1 MSEAM
6 EMSDLER
13 LQGLLGSD
21 PGSAVFP
28 ALAETHRRAGEPGQA
43 EVIARAGLDRRPDAL
58 AGRVALGLALLDQD
72 RLDEAR
78 VELERVL
85 ASVPDHPVALE
96 GLASSGSGGAPSRRF
111 NALDALDAPDPDVLD
126 EPIDE
131 PEIDAAFEQATPER
145 DEMVSADSVA
155 AQAIRS
161 IENEVLHEAGS
172 DEVGIPV
179 STETVA
185 GLLEEQGHAGD
196 AAAMRQDLDTRV
208 LADRE
213 RILGTLERWL
223 DNIQRNRA

>member
-1 MSEAM
+1 VSGATETSE
-6 EMSDLER
+6 LER

-21 PGSAVFP
+21 PAAAAFP

-43 EVIARAGLDRRPDAL
+43 EEIARAGLERRPDAL
-58 AGRVALGLALLDQD
+58 AGRVALGLALLDQG

-78 VELERVL
+78 AEMERVL

-96 GLASSGSGGAPSRRF
+96 GLAASAGDVARPWESFAPG
-111 NALDALDAPDPDVLD
+111 PPEPDVLAG
-126 EPIDE
+126 PIDG

-155 AQAIRS
+155 AQAIHS
-161 IENEVLHEAGS
+161 IEHEVLHEVGS
-172 DEVGIPV
+172 DEGGIPV
-179 STETVA
+179 STHTVA
-185 GLLEEQGHAGD
+185 GLLDEQGHARD
-196 AAAMRQDLDTRV
+196 AAAMRQDLDARA

-223 DNIQRNRA
+223 GNIQRNRA

>member
-1 MSEAM
+1 VSEAM
-6 EMSDLER
+6 DRSDLER

-58 AGRVALGLALLDQD
+58 AGRVALGLALLDQE

-96 GLASSGSGGAPSRRF
+96 GLASSGAGRASPRRF
-111 NALDALDAPDPDVLD
+111 NALDAPDPDVLD

-161 IENEVLHEAGS
+161 IENEVLHEVGS
-172 DEVGIPV
+172 DEAGIPV
-179 STETVA
+179 STQTVA

-196 AAAMRQDLDTRV
+196 AAVMRQELDARV
-208 LADRE
+208 LANRE

>member
-1 MSEAM
+1 MSEAVV
-6 EMSDLER
+6 MSDLER
-13 LQGLLGSD
+13 LQELLGSD

-58 AGRVALGLALLDQD
+58 AGRVALGLALLDQE

-85 ASVPDHPVALE
+85 ASVPDHPLALE
-96 GLASSGSGGAPSRRF
+96 GLASSASGGASVRRF
-111 NALDALDAPDPDVLD
+111 NALDAPDPDVLD

-161 IENEVLHEAGS
+161 LENEVLHEVGS

-179 STETVA
+179 STQTVA

-196 AAAMRQDLDTRV
+196 AAVMRQELDARV

>member
-6 EMSDLER
+6 DRSDLER

-58 AGRVALGLALLDQD
+58 AGRVALGLALLDQE

-96 GLASSGSGGAPSRRF
+96 GLASSGAGRASPRRF
-111 NALDALDAPDPDVLD
+111 NALDAPDPDVLD

-161 IENEVLHEAGS
+161 IENEVLHEVGS
-172 DEVGIPV
+172 DEAGIPV
-179 STETVA
+179 STQTVA

-196 AAAMRQDLDTRV
+196 AAVMRQELDARV
-208 LADRE
+208 LANRE

>member
-1 MSEAM
+1 MSQAM
-6 EMSDLER
+6 DTSELER

-28 ALAETHRRAGEPGQA
+28 ALAETHRRAGEPGLA

-58 AGRVALGLALLDQD
+58 AGRVALGLALLDQE

-96 GLASSGSGGAPSRRF
+96 RLAASDSGAQRPWE
-111 NALDALDAPDPDVLD
+111 ALAPDPPDADVLR
-126 EPIDE
+126 EPIDG

-161 IENEVLHEAGS
+161 LESEVLEEVGS
-172 DEVGIPV
+172 DEIGIPV
-179 STETVA
+179 STQTVA

-196 AAAMRQDLDTRV
+196 AAAMRQDLDARV

-213 RILGTLERWL
+213 RIMSTLERWL

>member
-1 MSEAM
+1 MSEAV

-13 LQGLLGSD
+13 LQELLGSD

-58 AGRVALGLALLDQD
+58 AGRVALGLALLDQE

-96 GLASSGSGGAPSRRF
+96 GLASSGSGGASPPRL
-111 NALDALDAPDPDVLD
+111 NALDAPDPDVLD

-161 IENEVLHEAGS
+161 IENEVLHEVGR

-179 STETVA
+179 STQTVA

-196 AAAMRQDLDTRV
+196 AAAMRQELDARV

>member
-1 MSEAM
+1 VSEAV

-13 LQGLLGSD
+13 LQELLGSD

-58 AGRVALGLALLDQD
+58 AGRVALGLALLDQE

-85 ASVPDHPVALE
+85 ASVPDHPLALE
-96 GLASSGSGGAPSRRF
+96 GLASSASGGASVRRF
-111 NALDALDAPDPDVLD
+111 NALDAPDPDVLD

-155 AQAIRS
+155 AQAIHS
-161 IENEVLHEAGS
+161 LENEVLHEVGS

-179 STETVA
+179 STQTVA

-196 AAAMRQDLDTRV
+196 AAAMRQALDARV

>member
-1 MSEAM
+1 MSEAVV
-6 EMSDLER
+6 MSDLER
-13 LQGLLGSD
+13 LQELLGSD

-58 AGRVALGLALLDQD
+58 AGRVALGLALLDQE

-85 ASVPDHPVALE
+85 ASVPDHPLALE
-96 GLASSGSGGAPSRRF
+96 GLASSASGGASVRRF
-111 NALDALDAPDPDVLD
+111 NALDAPDPDVLD

-161 IENEVLHEAGS
+161 LENEVLHEVGS

-179 STETVA
+179 STQTVA

-196 AAAMRQDLDTRV
+196 AAAMRQELDARV

>member
-1 MSEAM
+1 MNEAM
-6 EMSDLER
+6 GMSDLER

-58 AGRVALGLALLDQD
+58 AGRVALGLALLDQE

-96 GLASSGSGGAPSRRF
+96 GLASSGSGGASPPRL
-111 NALDALDAPDPDVLD
+111 NALDAPDPDVLD

-161 IENEVLHEAGS
+161 IENEVLHEVGR

-179 STETVA
+179 STQTVA
-185 GLLEEQGHAGD
+185 GLLEEQGHPGD
-196 AAAMRQDLDTRV
+196 AAAMRQELDARV

>member
-1 MSEAM
+1 MNEAM
-6 EMSDLER
+6 GMSDLER

-58 AGRVALGLALLDQD
+58 AGRVALGLALLDQE

-96 GLASSGSGGAPSRRF
+96 GLASSGSGGASPPRL
-111 NALDALDAPDPDVLD
+111 NALDAPDPDVLD

-161 IENEVLHEAGS
+161 IENEVLHEVGR

-179 STETVA
+179 STQTVA

-196 AAAMRQDLDTRV
+196 AAAMRQELDARV

>member
-1 MSEAM
+1 MSEAL

-13 LQGLLGSD
+13 LQELLGSD

-111 NALDALDAPDPDVLD
+111 NALDAPDPDVLD

-131 PEIDAAFEQATPER
+131 PEIDAAFEQAMPER

-179 STETVA
+179 STQTVA
-185 GLLEEQGHAGD
+185 GLLEEQGHPGD
-196 AAAMRQDLDTRV
+196 AAAMRQELDARV

>member
-1 MSEAM
+1 VNEAM
-6 EMSDLER
+6 GMSDLER

-58 AGRVALGLALLDQD
+58 AGRVALGLALLDQE

-96 GLASSGSGGAPSRRF
+96 GLASSGSGGASPPRL
-111 NALDALDAPDPDVLD
+111 NALDAPDPDVLD

-161 IENEVLHEAGS
+161 IENEVLHEVGR

-179 STETVA
+179 STQTVA

-196 AAAMRQDLDTRV
+196 AAAMRQELDARV

>member
-1 MSEAM
+1 MD
-6 EMSDLER
+6 MSDLER
-13 LQGLLGSD
+13 LQELLGSD

-58 AGRVALGLALLDQD
+58 AGRVALGLALLDQE

-85 ASVPDHPVALE
+85 ASVPDHPLALE
-96 GLASSGSGGAPSRRF
+96 GLTSSASGGASVRRF
-111 NALDALDAPDPDVLD
+111 NALDAPDPDVLD

-161 IENEVLHEAGS
+161 LENEVLHEVGS

-179 STETVA
+179 STQTVA

-196 AAAMRQDLDTRV
+196 AAAMRQELDARV

>member
-1 MSEAM
+1 MSEAV

-13 LQGLLGSD
+13 LQELLGSD

-58 AGRVALGLALLDQD
+58 AGRVALGLALLDQE

-85 ASVPDHPVALE
+85 ASVPDHPLALE
-96 GLASSGSGGAPSRRF
+96 GLASSASGGASPRRF
-111 NALDALDAPDPDVLD
+111 NALDAPDPDVLD

-131 PEIDAAFEQATPER
+131 PEIDAAFEQAMPER

-179 STETVA
+179 STQTVA
-185 GLLEEQGHAGD
+185 GLLEEQGHPGD
-196 AAAMRQDLDTRV
+196 AAAMRQELDARV